1 MKETARVPA
10 QTEQIAG
17 PDEVR
22 QAISLL
28 TDGELL
34 KLKRLAEQAIYRLR
48 WKVWSV
54 DADDLLHDA
63 ILRLLEEKRRWKPK
77 RVDLMGQIAGI
88 IASIE
93 SYWRKCG
100 KRSQPPLLE
109 TDLVT
114 DNADGEAVPSA
125 LDLAAD
131 QRHGPEQTIIVGEE
145 LTDEQL
151 FIQIEELFSEDSLA
165 NLVFSEWQRG
175 TTGPE
180 IMKALGLTR
189 QQYDTAVRRMD
200 REIQKRWPEGM
211 PHVH

>member
-1 MKETARVPA
+1 MKETAREPA

-48 WKVWSV
+48 RKIWSV

-63 ILRLLEEKRRWKPK
+63 ILRLLAEKRRWKPK

-93 SYWRKCG
+93 SSWRKSG

-114 DNADGEAVPSA
+114 DNADGEAVPTA

-131 QRHGPEQTIIVGEE
+131 QRHGPEQRIIAGEE
-145 LTDEQL
+145 LTEEQL
-151 FIQIEELFSEDSLA
+151 INQIEELFSEDSLA
-165 NLVFSEWQRG
+165 SLVFSEWQRG

-180 IMKALGLTR
+180 IMKALDLTR

-200 REIQKRWPEGM
+200 RGIQKRWPEGM

>member
-93 SYWRKCG
+93 SSWRKSG

-114 DNADGEAVPSA
+114 DNADGEAVPTA

-131 QRHGPEQTIIVGEE
+131 QRHGPEQRIIAGEK
-145 LTDEQL
+145 LTEEQL
-151 FIQIEELFSEDSLA
+151 VNQIEELFSEDSLA
-165 NLVFSEWQRG
+165 SLVFSEWQRG

-180 IMKALGLTR
+180 IMKALDLTR

-200 REIQKRWPEGM
+200 RVIQKRWPEGM

>member
-1 MKETARVPA
+1 MPA
-10 QTEQIAG
+10 QTEYIAG

-28 TDGELL
+28 TEGEFL
-34 KLKRLAEQAIYRLR
+34 KLKRLAEQAISRLR
-48 WKVWSV
+48 RKIWSV

-77 RVDLMGQIAGI
+77 RVDLVGQIAGI

-93 SYWRKCG
+93 SHWLKCG

-109 TDLVT
+109 ADQIT
-114 DNADGEAVPSA
+114 DNADGEAVPTA
-125 LDLAAD
+125 LALAAD
-131 QRHGPEQTIIVGEE
+131 HRHGPEQRIIAAEE
-145 LTDEQL
+145 LTEEQL
-151 FIQIEELFSEDSLA
+151 FHQIEELFSEDPLA
-165 NLVFSEWQRG
+165 SLVFSEWQRE
-175 TTGPE
+175 TTGPD
-180 IMKALGLTR
+180 IMKALDLTR

-200 REIQKRWPEGM
+200 RAIQKRWPEGM